1 MRDQE
6 RDAAVRDDGAGVA
19 TSVQPASQATEASRD
34 LTRKLARFIV
44 SLGFEDLPETVRRE
58 GSRTLVNWVG
68 CALGGSRHETMANA
82 MAALSPFFGPPQA
95 TLFGRSERVD
105 VLHGA

>member
-1 MRDQE
+1 MREQE
-6 RDAAVRDDGAGVA
+6 SDASLREAGAAAESADAASGAAAV
-19 TSVQPASQATEASRD
+19 SDD

-105 VLHGA
+105 VLHA